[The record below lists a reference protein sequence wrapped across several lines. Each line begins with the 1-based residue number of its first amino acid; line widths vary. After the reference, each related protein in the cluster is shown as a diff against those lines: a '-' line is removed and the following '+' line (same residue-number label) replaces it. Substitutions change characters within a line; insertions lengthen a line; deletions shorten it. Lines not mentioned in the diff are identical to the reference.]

1 MQRLQ
6 SLKSLGN
13 PDSIQFLF
21 PPHIL
26 LDGAVQFTVQHH
38 KTHDGVPANNF
49 ARVPRTR
56 RSFCWGQDSHLRYN
70 RIMDDY
76 TLGACATQ
84 YVKER

>member
-6 SLKSLGN
+6 SLKSLGD

-21 PPHIL
+21 PPPTFDL
-26 LDGAVQFTVQHH
+26 TVQFTVQHH
-38 KTHDGVPANNF
+38 KTHNGVPSNNF

-56 RSFCWGQDSHLRYN
+56 RSFCWGQDSHLRCN